1 MNSETNQFLAKDHA
15 QLSAQLAIYEIEA
28 SASEVHG
35 IACGLIC
42 SNTAMSTNLWSRLIR
57 DPSDTNGDTNG
68 DTDEEVDDDDGGN
81 VDHGLPSALDRN
93 LGSLME
99 TLRLQLNSPDFE
111 FAVMIPTDDH
121 PADERLEAL
130 AQWCQGFSLGFF
142 AENQREIQTLPGDA
156 GEILRDIIE
165 IAGANPEIDGDDLD
179 EADRFLT
186 EIEEY
191 LRVSVQLI
199 FEEIQDE
206 ADAAAK
212 PSSPGPG
219 PDTDHDPIIH

>member
-1 MNSETNQFLAKDHA
+1 MNNETNQFLAKDHA
-15 QLSAQLAIYEIEA
+15 QLGAQLAIYEIEA
-28 SASEVHG
+28 AASEVHG

-42 SNTAMSTNLWSRLIR
+42 SNTAMSSNLWSRLIL
-57 DPSDTNGDTNG
+57 DPSEADR
-68 DTDEEVDDDDGGN
+68 E
-81 VDHGLPSALDRN
+81 LPSALDRN

-111 FAVMIPTDDH
+111 FAVMIPTDDN

-165 IAGANPEIDGDDLD
+165 IAGANPEIDSDDLD

-191 LRVSVQLI
+191 LRVGVQLI
-199 FEEIQDE
+199 FEEMQDE

-212 PSSPGPG
+212 APGNTSGNTPGNTSGPG
-219 PDTDHDPIIH
+219 PDNDPVVH